1 MTSFIT
7 SDKVKLSYT
16 DQGDGQAVILL
27 TGYAG
32 VKEEWY
38 YQSACLLELGFRV
51 IALDWRCHGASTHT
65 AKNLKIMRL
74 AADLH
79 ELILN
84 LKLRGVRLIGHSMG
98 GSVIWAYTVLFGY
111 QNIDCIIIIDESPK
125 LLNDEGWSGGLVN
138 LQWDNLLMISEQIP
152 FLKMNKQPIDN
163 ELRVILNGVKKLNPF
178 DFDLGHELLID
189 HLLQDWRQV
198 VREIKVPQ
206 LFVKGA
212 CTSIWGKGYLEYCEQ
227 LNNKFTT
234 LITLN
239 NVGHMPQVEDYKSF
253 NSNIISFIKG

>member
-16 DQGDGQAVILL
+16 DQGNGQAVILL

-38 YQSACLLELGFRV
+38 YQSACLLERGFRV
-51 IALDWRCHGASTHT
+51 ITLDWRCHGASTHT

-79 ELILN
+79 ELIIN
-84 LKLRGVRLIGHSMG
+84 LKLISVRLIGHSMG

-111 QNIDCIIIIDESPK
+111 QSIDCIITIDESPK
-125 LLNDEGWSGGLVN
+125 LLNDEKWSGGLVN
-138 LQWDNLLMISEQIP
+138 LKWDNFWMISEQIP
-152 FLKMNKQPIDN
+152 FLKMNKQPIST
-163 ELRVILNGVKKLNPF
+163 ELRVILNGIKKSNPF

-198 VREIKVPQ
+198 IRDIKVPQ

-212 CTSIWGKGYLEYCEQ
+212 CTSIWENDYSNYCEYT
-227 LNNKFTT
+227 NNKFSK
-234 LITLN
+234 LVTLN

-253 NSNIISFIKG
+253 NNAIVNFLKE